1 MSELTILPN
10 SSKLDEAIVLN
21 GTRPV
26 EVEAVEVTGIS
37 LRDPFLK
44 RQLRA
49 LLQPGLTVKSLF
61 DGVEVVSEKLAA
73 VPVLSD
79 VNISLDSKPSEKLAK
94 LGGISVKA
102 TISAIQKDACNL
114 TLASQLRDDD
124 ANAIIQVTHPNFWN
138 GSETVFARATFGT
151 LTTRSYSGSVTI
163 PIGLPGS
170 PLWTVAGY
178 LSRANVPSASHQQI
192 LKGVKCALTKTTG
205 TNTVLQ
211 AGVEQS
217 FRTVTEVGEAASDA
231 VRAAAGDS
239 AKTSAFFAAAND
251 TRDDPFFPTSGRL
264 LSVLAENAFKP
275 NDSARGLVHSDVAFQ
290 RIVARAEGSVATPD
304 KDVVFN
310 YGLSAGSTRGAVPL
324 LDRFYMGGVPGLS
337 DDLHTLNTVSLPGFS
352 RHGLG
357 PKDGRD
363 SVGGQSFAKAGVS
376 VFTAVPRLIST
387 SPLKL
392 HFFANAGHLSNE
404 QHLLKTL
411 QQAPDNFSAS
421 AGVGFVY
428 RSPQAQFD
436 LTWAIPVQ
444 QRTGDVV
451 RPGGSIGLSLMWSK

>member
-1 MSELTILPN
+1 MEI
-10 SSKLDEAIVLN
+10 
-21 GTRPV
+21 
-26 EVEAVEVTGIS
+26 EAVEVNGVS

-61 DGVEVVSEKLAA
+61 DSVEVVSQKLAA

-79 VNISLDSKPSEKLAK
+79 VNIALDSKPSEKLAK
-94 LGGISVKA
+94 LGGISVRA
-102 TISAIQKDACNL
+102 VVTAVQKDQCNL

-124 ANAIIQVTHPNFWN
+124 ANAIIQMTHPNFWN

-151 LTTRSYSGSVTI
+151 LTTRSYSGSVTV

-170 PLWTVAGY
+170 PLWTLAGY

-192 LKGVKCALTKTTG
+192 LKGVKCALTKVTG
-205 TNTVLQ
+205 ANTVLQ

-239 AKTSAFFAAAND
+239 AKTSAFVAAASD
-251 TRDDPFFPTSGRL
+251 TRDDPFFPTQGRL
-264 LSVLAENAFKP
+264 LSVLAENAFRP
-275 NDSARGLVHSDVAFQ
+275 SDSPRGLVHSDVAFQ
-290 RIVARAEGSVATPD
+290 RLVARAEGSFATPD

-310 YGLSAGSTRGAVPL
+310 YSLAAGCTRGNVPL

-337 DDLHTLNTVSLPGFS
+337 DDMHTLNTVALPGFS

-363 SVGGQSFAKAGVS
+363 SVGGLSFAKAGVS
-376 VFTAVPRLIST
+376 VFTAVPQLASS

-392 HFFANAGHLSNE
+392 HFFANAGNLGSE
-404 QHLLKTL
+404 QALIKTI
-411 QQAPDNFSAS
+411 QQSPQQFSAS
-421 AGVGFVY
+421 AGVGFIY

-436 LTWAIPVQ
+436 LTWAVPVQ
-444 QRTGDVV
+444 QRAGDVV
-451 RPGGSIGLSLMWSK
+451 RPGGSIGLNLMWSK